1 VSNGREQDSSNS
13 IGAIGEAA
21 LAVGAGVALFYRSG
35 GSQLLERGVRKADR
49 FLGAIQNDVAG
60 RAMKEFDAKEI
71 KRLYEKHVT
80 SADSSWNK
88 LSSEFDDKIQLLTG
102 KDDLISEIVK
112 RTRLL
117 RNPSQV
123 LASEFNATLKNQLKQ
138 GLTEAFNITDE
149 NTLGKL
155 HSFVDDGFTNFYE
168 KVIKYSDG
176 QNLHFNKDFQDKH
189 FSDNLFTTEQ
199 QTTMMQ
205 ALNDVMNIKANRK
218 KQFTENNMMLTN
230 NIANTIITDIE
241 GLKKRFGKKGDR
253 TLTEQALGFSRVTL
267 QELVDNKDKVMNSEV
282 VTRNSD
288 GDMVIENAIE
298 IAKKAIE
305 RNPDLGDVYVGS
317 HIRKDN
323 SGRII
328 SVTKTKEYKQKIADS
343 FANTLPG
350 KLLKTRD
357 VLNIKDAPSFH
368 FSPSGTIDPILAAHE
383 RKIAGISN
391 TESSTSKISN
401 SYVRIHDKMYRI
413 NGQDLEHVKEFDNL
427 YLVSGKHGS
436 LPRSIKML
444 AGDANVKN
452 KKGFL
457 GWADIGTTETPTK
470 AAEFRSIFT
479 KTNANSDWGR
489 NLINNL
495 LYKDIPR
502 NLSPDEAFDIFE
514 QLKKTN
520 KFFNETTSQLDMST
534 IKQLRK
540 EASNNSKEYFK
551 ALEMQDNEMFNS
563 IAKMWSQNDGFKN
576 EDLNVLIKRYISNPQ
591 KALESISIISD
602 KGVGISETKSLNFS
616 DMIRKEVA
624 KEAFIKEMEGTN
636 GKNSIVNLFNRAGI
650 KGRKLDEAKYLANYT
665 VFQNQTYLPNTPDK
679 GVRHIESIFDSIE
692 AASRLFKSDIESVYD
707 NTDALFVKQFR
718 QNMIKMSK
726 EKAPLLQK
734 GIQAAELDMMDGFTY
749 GNHIHLQ
756 KSVNILEAINNK
768 TKRKAFF
775 KQLTAGRDNMAD
787 VTTATMVPYFS
798 VMRLIQPL
806 DSVGLGFS
814 VKNTRNVKDATLNI
828 MLKRVL
834 PVAGGLTALSYIDY
848 RAKAYTGTGLKGA
861 TANSLASLDIG
872 ARKVASA
879 TGVGYVLDHD
889 RDVNPM
895 MQYWFGKDYQNGEE
909 RRQYYENGYAPVRQG
924 RYWSFGSA
932 SEFRGGKINYFQPN
946 MLKRAHSDYSDI
958 GIYGSTKDKW
968 AHSWIP
974 TPRHPFSTIRRLA
987 DPYYLERKHYQDR
1000 PYAVTGKAFQ
1010 EGTPWGAVLNPTIG
1024 SIIKPE
1030 RKMHQR
1036 ELQGTTIDVRDLIAR
1051 QNEIQKSRASNK
1063 SGLIRIDNTGFTP
1076 TSFIPDQAPNDGQRI
1091 VNLSASNGQMKA
1103 KPSDL
1108 NYNAPTMTNELSEQI
1123 IMSNATNVSS
1133 NVQHATYNM
1142 PIIGEAIEKTLSLRM
1157 ATNSVRRANSAIYE
1171 KANSQP
1177 EGMITEDSIFR
1188 TRNYAG
1194 SSVLQNAEAVA
1205 DLRTIR
1211 SGHNYLS
1218 DVSYSSKELSGI
1230 YGFAFESLF
1239 PNKQK
1244 YTMQNAGRMNSYSRQ
1259 FWDSSIGGLGGE
1271 FMEIARR
1278 FFPHEDHSITRIN
1291 NIRNTMPSWMPEKF
1305 RYGDPYE
1312 AIPKGEMRLPGEG
1325 YTDLYKLHPD
1335 QYGTYGA
1342 FDRMKI
1348 LGDIAPWSREYKY
1361 WRDIANDSIKD
1372 PYLKKQMQGTKDRV
1386 IKQSKQHDFYSYR
1399 FLNSK
1404 VKTIDAIVDKV
1415 TQGGSFNIV
1424 GSNEKYKLAGIS
1436 IKGDINQYLQNGM
1449 HVRLEIDKN
1458 QYSGKNQDGSIN
1470 ANVETFDGKFSTKLN
1485 KKILDDEMAVLRN
1498 DSSAA
1503 GVHARFSDFQILRGK
1518 IYETIAHAQIPYVH
1532 DKFLRVNSPLES
1544 YKNEQVYGTSYSSWG
1559 HPIQSFVLPSL
1570 YREWETG
1577 YAGQKIG
1584 LSSMLL
1590 SNYLSKAG
1598 ASRTARAGANILV
1611 AATNRSAVVG
1621 GVIGGL
1627 LKIGDKKWI
1636 SKGAKAGAIAGF
1648 AGYSITRLEHPVES
1662 ALNFGKLGA
1671 VIGKQLYHAPGKG
1684 ALVGVVAGL
1693 ALSGTQSTYFDKN
1706 KTFKK
1711 WIPKGTRKKWEIE
1724 EYYDRLKYVK
1734 YTGLYNKAARLAER
1748 KEGVDI
1754 KRLVNKYEYRQK
1766 KDEKEKRKLL
1776 YEKSRIEHSNIEE
1789 SKKVNLLS
1797 TIDSKLQSL
1806 TIIPQTLEAGEY
1818 TRAALIY
1825 KQAAEATVYGLQED
1839 ASWAQL
1845 FRAVPKNERDYL
1857 IEFSKE
1863 KDPKKQKE
1871 ILELMSPYQRK
1882 VLQTAWKQKTD
1893 KLESNASFFAKHKI
1907 PTLNWGGW
1915 NPSVDLD
1922 NVKIKTIKNEGM
1934 MLSDFGVYE
1943 SQMNKPEVILAPEID
1958 DYDEGSSG
1966 LKLQANLT
1974 SALQGYGLLGVNV
1987 SVEPTVEPGIHMI
2000 TDIVRTTQYKLKEAL
2015 NSSIGNMFF

>member
-1 VSNGREQDSSNS
+1 VSNRREQDSSNS
-13 IGAIGEAA
+13 IRAIGEAA

-35 GSQLLERGVRKADR
+35 GSQLLERGLRKTDR
-49 FLGAIQNDVAG
+49 FLGEIQNDIAG
-60 RAMKEFDAKEI
+60 RAIKEFDAQEI
-71 KRLYEKHVT
+71 KRLYKKHVT

-88 LSSEFDDKIQLLTG
+88 LSDELDDKIQLFTG

-112 RTRLL
+112 RTQLL
-117 RNPSQV
+117 RNPSQM

-138 GLTEAFNITDE
+138 NLATSLNITDE
-149 NTLGKL
+149 NALGKL

-176 QNLHFNKDFQDKH
+176 QNLYFNEDFRNKH
-189 FSDNLFTTEQ
+189 FSNNLFSTEQ
-199 QTTMMQ
+199 QDVMMQ
-205 ALNDVMNIKANRK
+205 ALNEVMNIKANRK
-218 KQFTENNMMLTN
+218 KQFTENNMMLAN

-241 GLKKRFGKKGDR
+241 GLKKRFGKKGDK

-267 QELVDNKDKVMNSEV
+267 QELIDNEDKIINSEV
-282 VTRNSD
+282 VTRSSN
-288 GDMVIENAIE
+288 GDMITENAIE

-305 RNPDLGDVYVGS
+305 KNPDLGDIYVGS

-323 SGRII
+323 LGRII
-328 SVTKTKEYKQKIADS
+328 SVTKTKEYKQKIANS

-357 VLNIKDAPSFH
+357 ILNIKEAPSLH

-383 RKIAGISN
+383 RRKAKINN
-391 TESSTSKISN
+391 TKSSTSKISN
-401 SYVRIHDKMYRI
+401 SYVRIHDKTYKI
-413 NGQDLEHVKEFDNL
+413 NGSELEHIKEFDNL

-452 KKGFL
+452 KTGFL

-470 AAEFRSIFT
+470 FTEFRSIFT

-495 LYKDIPR
+495 LYKDIPE
-502 NLSPDEAFDIFE
+502 NISNDEAFKIFE

-520 KFFNETTSQLDMST
+520 KFFNETTSQLDILT

-540 EASNNSKEYFK
+540 EASNNSKKYFEV
-551 ALEMQDNEMFNS
+551 LEMQDDEMFNS

-591 KALESISIISD
+591 KALEAVSIISD

-624 KEAFIKEMEGTN
+624 KEAFIKEMEGPN
-636 GKNSIVNLFNRAGI
+636 GKNSIINLFNRAGI
-650 KGRKLDEAKYLANYT
+650 KGRKLDEVKYLANYT
-665 VFQNQTYLPNTPDK
+665 VFQSQTLLPNTPDK

-692 AASRLFKSDIESVYD
+692 AANKLFKSDVNSVYD
-707 NTDALFVKQFR
+707 NIDALFVKQFR

-734 GIQAAELDMMDGFTY
+734 GVQAAELDMMDGFVY

-756 KSVNILEAINNK
+756 KSVSILEAINNK
-768 TKRKAFF
+768 TKRKAYF

-787 VTTATMVPYFS
+787 VTTATMFPYFS
-798 VMRLIQPL
+798 AMRLVQPL
-806 DSVGLGFS
+806 DSIGLGFS
-814 VKNTRNVKDATLNI
+814 VKNTRNVKDVAFNI

-834 PVAGGLTALSYIDY
+834 PVAGGLTALSYVDY

-861 TANSLASLDIG
+861 AANSLARLDIG
-872 ARKVASA
+872 TRKIASA
-879 TGVGYVLDHD
+879 TGIGYILDHD
-889 RDVNPM
+889 RDVNPI

-909 RRQYYENGYAPVRQG
+909 RRQYYENGYTPVRQG

-987 DPYYLERKHYQDR
+987 DPYYLERKHYLDR

-1010 EGTPWGAVLNPTIG
+1010 EGTPWGAILNPTVG
-1024 SIIKPE
+1024 KIIKPE

-1051 QNEIQKSRASNK
+1051 QNEIQKVKASNK
-1063 SGLIRIDNTGFTP
+1063 KGLIRIDNTGFTP
-1076 TSFIPDQAPNDGQRI
+1076 TSFIPDQAPNDSQRI
-1091 VNLSASNGQMKA
+1091 INLKVGNGQIKA
-1103 KPSDL
+1103 NSL
-1108 NYNAPTMTNELSEQI
+1108 NLKYHAPTMTNELSEQI
-1123 IMSNATNVSS
+1123 IMDNATNIS
-1133 NVQHATYNM
+1133 NNIQHMTYEI
-1142 PIIGEAIEKTLSLRM
+1142 PIIGEAIDKTLSLRM
-1157 ATNSVRRANSAIYE
+1157 STDSIRKVNAAIYE

-1177 EGMITEDSIFR
+1177 EGMITEDSIFK

-1205 DLRTIR
+1205 DLRTIE

-1218 DVSYSSKELSGI
+1218 DISYSAKELSGI

-1244 YTMQNAGRMNSYSRQ
+1244 YTMQNAGRIDSYSRK
-1259 FWDSSIGGLGGE
+1259 FWDSSVGGLGGE

-1278 FFPHEDHSITRIN
+1278 FFPHEDHSITKIN

-1312 AIPKGEMRLPGEG
+1312 SIPKGEMRLPGKG

-1335 QYGTYGA
+1335 QYGKYGA

-1361 WRDIANDSIKD
+1361 WRDIANHSIKD
-1372 PYLKKQMQGTKDRV
+1372 PYLKKQMQGIKDRV
-1386 IKQSKQHDFYSYR
+1386 IKQSKQHDFYPYR
-1399 FLNSK
+1399 FLESK
-1404 VKTIDAIVDKV
+1404 VKTIDAIVENV

-1436 IKGDINQYLQNGM
+1436 VKGDISQYLQDGM
-1449 HVRLEIDKN
+1449 HVRLEVDEN

-1470 ANVETFDGKFSTKLN
+1470 ANVETFNGKFSTKLN
-1485 KKILDDEMAVLRN
+1485 KKMLDDEMAVLRN

-1518 IYETIAHAQIPYVH
+1518 FYETIAHAQIPYIH

-1544 YKNEQVYGTSYSSWG
+1544 YKNEQTYGTSYSSWG

-1584 LSSMLL
+1584 LGAMML
-1590 SNYLSKAG
+1590 SNHLSKTG

-1611 AATNRSAVVG
+1611 AATNRSAVIG
-1621 GVIGGL
+1621 GTIGGL
-1627 LKIGDKKWI
+1627 LKIGNKNWI
-1636 SKGAKAGAIAGF
+1636 SKGAKLGSAVGF
-1648 AGYSITRLEHPVES
+1648 AGYTITRLDHPIES

-1671 VIGKQLYHAPGKG
+1671 VIGKQLYHTPGKG
-1684 ALVGVVAGL
+1684 ALVGIATGL

-1706 KTFKK
+1706 KTLKK
-1711 WIPKGTRKKWEIE
+1711 WIPKSTRKKWEIE
-1724 EYYDRLKYVK
+1724 EYYDRLKYIK
-1734 YTGLYNKAARLAER
+1734 YTGLYNKAARLAKQ

-1754 KRLVNKYEYRQK
+1754 KRLVNKYEYKQK

-1776 YEKSRIEHSNIEE
+1776 YEKSKIEHSNIQE
-1789 SKKVNLLS
+1789 KKKANLLN
-1797 TIDSKLQSL
+1797 TIDSKLQAL

-1818 TRAALIY
+1818 TRAALAY
-1825 KQAAEATVYGLQED
+1825 KQAAEATIYGLQED

-1863 KDPKKQKE
+1863 RDPKKQKK
-1871 ILELMSPYQRK
+1871 ILEVMSPYQRK
-1882 VLQTAWKQKTD
+1882 VLKTAWKQETEE
-1893 KLESNASFFAKHKI
+1893 LESNASFFSRHKI

-1922 NVKIKTIKNEGM
+1922 NVKIKTIENEGM
-1934 MLSDFGVYE
+1934 MLSDFGIYE
-1943 SQMNKPEVILAPEID
+1943 SQLNAPEVILAPEID
-1958 DYDEGSSG
+1958 NFDEGSSG
-1966 LKLQANLT
+1966 LKLQTNLI

-1987 SVEPTVEPGIHMI
+1987 SIEPTVDPGIHVV
-2000 TDIVRTTQYKLKEAL
+2000 TDIVRTTQYKIKETL
-2015 NSSIGNMFF
+2015 NSFIGNMFF